1 MTVVLVS
8 LSVVKLIC
16 LDWNPEN
23 IELSLTCSRATAQQT
38 LRWQPHVDKWAFLI
52 LHFTFVP
59 SIPYSLV
66 RPKPPTPT
74 FPLPPQTH
82 GKVNGVYCTFAPL
95 PSLWGRTHFDRPV
108 FMANWS
114 HVGMNHE
121 TDQSSGWM
129 SISTDRWSAVR
140 LVVCGPY
147 RENRTCLYEFSY
159 VWEVSDKLLNEQKP
173 CLCFIFIFIFVIF
186 LCLFCLMCHF
196 CS

>member
-1 MTVVLVS
+1 MSGLKS
-8 LSVVKLIC
+8 RKYRALIDLQQSHSTANTEMAAPC
-16 LDWNPEN
+16 RQMGLFNP
-23 IELSLTCSRATAQQT
+23 S
-38 LRWQPHVDKWAFLI
+38 
-52 LHFTFVP
+52 LHFCSVNTLL
-59 SIPYSLV
+59 SSKTKATNSNLSSA
-66 RPKPPTPT
+66 
-74 FPLPPQTH
+74 PQTH

-159 VWEVSDKLLNEQKP
+159 V
-173 CLCFIFIFIFVIF
+173 
-186 LCLFCLMCHF
+186 
-196 CS
+196 